1 MFLLLT
7 LFYRAT
13 GSSVSQSQKGC
24 QLQMQNL
31 FITRLIELQG
41 ENTVTAFARY
51 LELPQNTLDCYIK
64 GRRKPSVELVL
75 RVCKK
80 CGVSADWLLG
90 LSDDRGGSQSVAP
103 NPVVTKKRQS
113 AMNPNA
119 DLSFE
124 LAAIRSEL
132 HRQAGE
138 LAALKQLNQPSAACC
153 G

>member
-1 MFLLLT
+1 
-7 LFYRAT
+7 
-13 GSSVSQSQKGC
+13 
-24 QLQMQNL
+24 MQNL

-90 LSDDRGGSQSVAP
+90 LSEDRGGSQSSAP
-103 NPVVTKKRQS
+103 MPVVTKSRQKMCEPKFDYLTKI
-113 AMNPNA
+113 AA
-119 DLSFE
+119 LE
-124 LAAIRSEL
+124 RRLQILEAAAITEL
-132 HRQAGE
+132 NRPAT
-138 LAALKQLNQPSAACC
+138 ACC

>member
-1 MFLLLT
+1 
-7 LFYRAT
+7 
-13 GSSVSQSQKGC
+13 
-24 QLQMQNL
+24 MQNL

-51 LELPQNTLDCYIK
+51 LEIPQNTLDCYIK
-64 GRRKPSVELVL
+64 GRRKPSVELIL

-90 LSDDRGGSQSVAP
+90 ISEDRGGSQSAAP
-103 NPVVTKKRQS
+103 TSLVTKSLQKVLEPS
-113 AMNPNA
+113 AL
-119 DLSFE
+119 LSEE
-124 LAAIRSEL
+124 LAAIRREL

-138 LAALKQLNQPSAACC
+138 LAALKQLNHPSVACC